1 MTERVRLV
9 SIVFILESSKNVL
22 KNIFFLFLDSVQEE
36 SGDDGHSSSEDSEDD
51 LDDSGGG
58 KCCVKIW

>member
-1 MTERVRLV
+1 MTERVKLV

-22 KNIFFLFLDSVQEE
+22 KYIFLFLDSVQEE

-51 LDDSGGG
+51 LDDSGDGM
-58 KCCVKIW
+58 CCVKTR

>member
-1 MTERVRLV
+1 MTEIVRLV

-22 KNIFFLFLDSVQEE
+22 KYIFLFLDSVQEE